1 VAAPVAGSAHG
12 LPPGTAWAGQRCWRV
27 LATDFGDGLGFLQA
41 WSHWRRDAARPALLH
56 VVACTPQPP
65 ALEAM
70 RRAAADDPALLPL
83 YDLLAGRW
91 WGLVPGMHRL
101 VLEDGRVQL
110 TLCVGEL
117 RGLLGELD
125 FAADAVVL
133 GHAHHDLATLKA
145 VARLCRR
152 GAWLAAPDADAQ
164 LLPALRTCGFVAE
177 PGAAAG
183 TAPLAVCY
191 DPAWTPRPDRASV
204 QPPSSALVVGAGLAG
219 AAVAASLA
227 ARGCAVTVL
236 DAAPQPAAGAS
247 GLPAGLLAPH
257 ATPDDNLLSRLVR
270 AGLRLTLQE
279 AAQRLRVGEDWSPTG
294 VLQRREDARALPD
307 LGPFGHDW
315 QQPRDDGALWH
326 AHGGWIKPG
335 ALVRAWLAVPGVRW
349 CGGHQVAALRREGSD
364 WQALDVQGAVLGQAP
379 VLVVAAALGSAALLP
394 GALPLHAVRGQVSR
408 GAARPGL
415 PWPAT
420 PVNGQGHLLPAVPL
434 DDGPAWLCGAT
445 YGRGETATDLRA
457 ADQAANLERLRR
469 LEPALAE
476 ALQGDFAANRVQ
488 AWAGVRCASAD
499 RRPLVGELQPGLWV
513 STALGSRGLS
523 FARLAAELVAARLHG
538 EPLPLPL
545 RLARALD
552 VQRASRAHADE
563 SAAS

>member
-1 VAAPVAGSAHG
+1 MAAPAAGSAHG
-12 LPPGTAWAGQRCWRV
+12 IPPDGSWAGQRCWRV
-27 LATDFGDGLGFLQA
+27 LATDFGDGLGVLQA
-41 WSHWRRDAARPALLH
+41 WSHWRSDAARPALLH
-56 VVACTPQPP
+56 LIACTAQPP
-65 ALEAM
+65 TLDAIRQAG
-70 RRAAADDPALLPL
+70 AADPALAPL
-83 YDLLAGRW
+83 CDALAGHW
-91 WGLVPGMHRL
+91 WGLVPGLHRL
-101 VLEDGRVQL
+101 VLESGRVQL

-117 RGLLGELD
+117 RPLLGELD

-133 GHAHHDLATLKA
+133 GCADHDLPTLKA

-152 GAWLAAPDADAQ
+152 GAWLAADGADPR
-164 LLPALRTCGFVAE
+164 LLHDLRTCGFVPE
-177 PGAAAG
+177 PGASPL
-183 TAPLAVCY
+183 TARF
-191 DPAWTPRPDRASV
+191 DPAWAPRPERAAV
-204 QPPSSALVVGAGLAG
+204 QPPGSAVVVGAGLAG

-227 ARGCAVTVL
+227 VRGCEVTVL
-236 DAAPQPAAGAS
+236 DTAAQPAAGAS

-270 AGLRLTLQE
+270 AGLRLTLQQ
-279 AAQRLRVGEDWSPTG
+279 AAQRLRVGEDWSPSG

-335 ALVRAWLAVPGVRW
+335 ALVRAWLAEPGVRW
-349 CGGHQVAALRREGSD
+349 RGGHHVAALQQAASG
-364 WQALDVQGAVLGQAP
+364 WQALDAQGAVLGQAP

-434 DDGPAWLCGAT
+434 DDGLAWLCGAT

-457 ADQAANLERLRR
+457 ADQTANLDRLYR
-469 LEPALAE
+469 LAPDLAE
-476 ALQGDFAANRVQ
+476 ALHGDFATGRVQ

-552 VQRASRAHADE
+552 VQRASRAHAQNTGD
-563 SAAS
+563 A